1 MNTRIKGC
9 LLSLALLG
17 AFCLPILVILIF
29 DWLNIKCSDM
39 VLLICC
45 IIATA
50 IPLVWIFI
58 KAFQLR
64 KQVLAEKDNEGVKSK

>member
-1 MNTRIKGC
+1 
-9 LLSLALLG
+9 
-17 AFCLPILVILIF
+17 
-29 DWLNIKCSDM
+29 M

-58 KAFQLR
+58 KAFQIR